1 MTYAVDS
8 NIIIDI
14 LIDDQ
19 EYAPRA
25 VEALIRASRDG
36 NLIACDVV
44 WAETSSHFTDK
55 VQFRKVMSDFG
66 ITFSAMSDS
75 AAIKAGELWNNSR
88 REDKRRGKT
97 ARTAITPD
105 FMVGAHALEFA
116 DALITRDRGFLR
128 KWFKALK
135 IIDPSKTSA
144 SL

>member
-44 WAETSSHFTDK
+44 WAEASSHFTDK

-88 REDKRRGKT
+88 REDKRREKT
-97 ARTAITPD
+97 ARTAITPISP
-105 FMVGAHALEFA
+105 FGHSACAIGYP
-116 DALITRDRGFLR
+116 ITTKFDL
-128 KWFKALK
+128 
-135 IIDPSKTSA
+135 
-144 SL
+144 